1 MGKNFTLT
9 KVINMKKW
17 KIIKIVTIAV
27 LALFIVSQVYDA
39 FQCMQLQYPQLALGI
54 ETHSWIEK
62 YFFDL
67 AFTMIWA
74 GIPLLV
80 DIVLLIIS
88 LVKTRQQGIQ
98 KIRSFDS
105 ISA

>member
-27 LALFIVSQVYDA
+27 LALFIVSQVYVA
-39 FQCMQLQYPQLALGI
+39 FQCMQLQYPQPALGI
-54 ETHSWIEK
+54 ETHSWIEQ
-62 YFFDL
+62 YSIQL
-67 AFTMIWA
+67 TFTMIWA
-74 GIPLLV
+74 GIPLIV

-88 LVKTRQQGIQ
+88 IVKTRKQGKQMI
-98 KIRSFDS
+98 
-105 ISA
+105 

>member
-54 ETHSWIEK
+54 ETFSWIEQ
-62 YFFDL
+62 YSIRL
-67 AFTMIWA
+67 TFTMIWA
-74 GIPLLV
+74 GIPLIV

-88 LVKTRQQGIQ
+88 IVKTRKQGKQMI
-98 KIRSFDS
+98 
-105 ISA
+105 